1 MVAEHLIQVLIKH
14 GTDSFFY
21 FDQAKL
27 ILELEEFYTDHDSA
41 LQHNT
46 GFVCLA
52 LAALA
57 LGSQWTALQPKAAA
71 PIMVGKDVERI
82 GTACYTQARALIP
95 DLDESLSL
103 ESVQAPLV
111 LGVYLL
117 PGRATGSLH
126 MYLGLALRRALALDL
141 HLDSGADM
149 YSNHDKEIRSRL
161 WWAIFSVER
170 QVITRPIFFSHVLV
184 SDISPQDIDSE
195 AQSTKINRS
204 KHYNSVST
212 SANTVTG
219 RNPGVRQLDTS
230 DSQRTAHT
238 YPRSFVK
245 FIVSRFL
252 DASEEAADRLTDHG
266 QTIRLLPS
274 KLKLRLR
281 HGNKIYLQ
289 H

>member
-1 MVAEHLIQVLIKH
+1 MVAEHLIRVLIKH

-41 LQHNT
+41 LRYNT

-71 PIMVGKDVERI
+71 PIMVGKDVKRI

-95 DLDESLSL
+95 DLDDSLSL

-117 PGRATGSLH
+117 PARATGSLH
-126 MYLGLALRRALALDL
+126 MYLGLALRKALALDL

-170 QVITRPIFFSHVLV
+170 QVITRPIFFPMSSSLTSHHRTLTVKLNRPRSIDPNIITV
-184 SDISPQDIDSE
+184 SLPRPIQSLDE
-195 AQSTKINRS
+195 AQVFDNLI
-204 KHYNSVST
+204 YQI
-212 SANTVTG
+212 ANA
-219 RNPGVRQLDTS
+219 QLTLILDRLS
-230 DSQRTAHT
+230 DS
-238 YPRSFVK
+238 S
-245 FIVSRFL
+245 
-252 DASEEAADRLTDHG
+252 
-266 QTIRLLPS
+266 
-274 KLKLRLR
+274 
-281 HGNKIYLQ
+281 
-289 H
+289 